1 MENSISLSIGPTGW
15 NAEYFGPHRA
25 KIEELFGSN
34 TIPTAF
40 TAQATWRKVK
50 AEIERLNP
58 GVAVYVAVTS
68 LNAD

>member
-1 MENSISLSIGPTGW
+1 MDNSIVLSIGPTGW

-25 KIEELFGSN
+25 EIEDLFGSN

-40 TAQATWRKVK
+40 MAQASWRPVQ

-58 GVAVYVAVTS
+58 GVAVRVAITS
-68 LNAD
+68 LNSD